1 MIEGRMRS
9 SFNNMISVT
18 DLKSGIAYEEDGQ
31 ILQVLSYEHI
41 KMGRGSANIKVKV
54 RNLLSGATLEK
65 SYINGANVKDI
76 FLESRQLQ
84 FLYKDSE
91 KAFFMDPRTYEQ
103 IEVSLAH
110 LSGHEF
116 LIEGNEAIIQM
127 HNGEALSLQLPPK
140 VTLKVTDTA
149 PGVKG
154 NSASNVYKDAVLE
167 NSMRVRV
174 PLFINSG
181 DSIVVDTRDGS
192 YTKRA

>member
-1 MIEGRMRS
+1 
-9 SFNNMISVT
+9 MISVT
-18 DLKSGIAYEEDGQ
+18 DLKSGTAYEEDGQ
-31 ILQVLSYEHI
+31 ILEVLSYEHI

-54 RNLLSGATLEK
+54 RNLLNGSTLEK

-91 KAFFMDPRTYEQ
+91 KAYFMDPRTYEQ
-103 IEVSLAH
+103 VEVSIKN

-116 LIEGNEAIIQM
+116 LIEGDTTIVQM
-127 HNGEALSLQLPPK
+127 YNGNALALQLPPK

-154 NSASNVYKDAVLE
+154 NSASNVYKDATLE
-167 NSMRVRV
+167 NGIHARV
-174 PLFINSG
+174 PLFIEIG
-181 DSIVVDTRDGS
+181 DSVVVDTRNGS